1 MTELAGRENELR
13 TLGALLDPGRR
24 DSAAIAVTASRGRG
38 TTSLLAEAAGR
49 AARRGFRVLRATGHR
64 DEQDLD
70 GLGLHQLMQPLRTL
84 VTTLSDQEQAAARAA
99 VTLRST
105 AAAVLG
111 AGARALLTAAAQQQP
126 VLVVVDDLHLL
137 DRLSAGVLRD
147 LIAAVSRHPVVFL
160 LGVRARHAAGIRSAG
175 VAVLPLEPLSPVAA
189 AELLNRQPDVPRG
202 RGRLEILR
210 WARGNPRAILD
221 LAAAFA
227 GATSDEVLHPQ
238 LGRVLPIRERYA
250 ADLTQ
255 LSPGALRLVRQV
267 SARVADESLTQVLAA
282 AQVSDA
288 DVRLA
293 LDLGLLE
300 RYGATLRLADPL
312 AGIAAY
318 CACPA
323 AERAEL
329 HRRFT
334 AVLPPGSL
342 AHALH
347 RAAEA
352 TGPDEAIAA
361 ALEKAALEKAATGEA
376 ATGKAAARESDAGEG
391 GAREGG
397 AGEDGAGESGEG
409 GVTRNPAAWQ
419 RAAELSPEPADACRR
434 YAAAIEAAS
443 AIGQTTWVLD
453 LHAAMAAVDDG
464 AALAAGTARSVALAL
479 SRRGRQRPAM
489 DLLADSCRRH
499 PPRTRRDA
507 MLMAVSAAHISRLS
521 GLPEHRA
528 VVTSLAGLAD
538 ALPSDDG
545 DERLLRLA
553 VDAAAD
559 PYMSIGSEDLTAPED
574 PTEATLLAYLADAA
588 GDLATATS
596 LRAGAL
602 RTVLGHGDP
611 AGVVEARQPYATNLG
626 DQGRWREVSEVLAE
640 GRRLCATA
648 DLPLLEWEISLQES
662 VMAALFGDATRSR
675 ELAESAWNGIDLQ
688 QNRRLRYFLEVAA
701 GNAAM
706 AEGDFALAYRHFQ
719 VLFDAGRF
727 HPDGGAYALLGL
739 SVMAPHAGRQE
750 EALALLA
757 GHPLPGRARM
767 RLLADHARAALTDD
781 ERTEEH
787 FRRAV
792 DDPAGEIWAFE
803 RALARLHFGAWLRRK
818 RRPLEARV
826 QLTAAL
832 GVLEAMGSGPHA
844 EIVRT
849 ELAAAG
855 EGADSEPAAGD
866 PLSRLSPQQRQIV
879 QLAARGLRNRE
890 IAAQLRVSPRT
901 VGTHLYNAYPKLGVS
916 GRREL
921 GTLLAG

>member
-1 MTELAGRENELR
+1 MTELAGRDKELQA
-13 TLGALLDPGRR
+13 LEALLDPERR
-24 DSAAIAVTASRGRG
+24 DGAAIAVTASRGRG
-38 TTSLLAEAAGR
+38 TTSLLAEVALR

-105 AAAVLG
+105 GAAVLR
-111 AGARALLTAAAQQQP
+111 AGAHALLTTAARQQP

-137 DRLSAGVLRD
+137 DQVSAGVLRD
-147 LIAAVSRHPVVFL
+147 LVDSVARRPVVFV

-175 VAVLPLEPLSPVAA
+175 VSVLPLEPLPPAAA
-189 AELLNRQPDVPRG
+189 AELLGSRPDVPRG

-227 GATSDEVLHPQ
+227 GASSAEVLRPP
-238 LGRVLPIRERYA
+238 LERVLPIRERYA
-250 ADLTQ
+250 ADLAQ
-255 LSPGALRLVRQV
+255 LSAGALRLVRQV
-267 SARVADESLTQVLAA
+267 SARVADESLPQVLAA

-288 DVRLA
+288 DVRQA
-293 LDLGLLE
+293 LDVGLLE
-300 RYGATLRLADPL
+300 RYGSTLRLADPL

-318 CACPA
+318 CSCPA
-323 AERAEL
+323 AERTEL

-334 AVLPPGSL
+334 SVLPPGSL
-342 AHALH
+342 TYALH

-352 TGPDEAIAA
+352 TGPDEEIAA
-361 ALEKAALEKAATGEA
+361 ALEKS
-376 ATGKAAARESDAGEG
+376 AAAVEADAPG
-391 GAREGG
+391 
-397 AGEDGAGESGEG
+397 
-409 GVTRNPAAWQ
+409 AWQ
-419 RAAELSPEPADACRR
+419 RAAELSPAPADAVRR
-434 YAAAIEAAS
+434 YAGAIAAAS
-443 AIGQTTWVLD
+443 AMGQTSWVLD
-453 LHAAMAAVDDG
+453 LHAAKAAIDED
-464 AALAAGTARSVALAL
+464 AALAPETARAVALAL
-479 SRRGRQRPAM
+479 SRRGRQRAAM
-489 DLLADSCRRH
+489 DVIADSCRRH
-499 PPRTRRDA
+499 PPRTSAAA
-507 MLMAVSAAHISRLS
+507 MRMAVSAAHISRLS

-528 VVTSLAGLAD
+528 VVKSLAGLA
-538 ALPSDDG
+538 G
-545 DERLLRLA
+545 GHDEPAPVLLRLA
-553 VDAAAD
+553 VEAAAD
-559 PYMSIGSEDLTAPED
+559 PYICGKPFAVSAPED

-588 GDLATATS
+588 GDLATAAR

-602 RTVLGHGDP
+602 D
-611 AGVVEARQPYATNLG
+611 VEARLPYATNLG

-640 GRRLCATA
+640 GRLLCATA

-662 VMAALFGDATRSR
+662 VMAALRGDAVKSR
-675 ELAESAWNGIDLQ
+675 ELAESAWNGIDLH
-688 QNRRLRYFLEVAA
+688 QNRRLRYYLEVAA

-706 AEGDFALAYRHFQ
+706 AEGDFALAHRHFQ

-739 SVMAPHAGRQE
+739 AVMAPHAGRQE
-750 EALALLA
+750 EGLALLA
-757 GHPLPGRARM
+757 GYPLPGRARM
-767 RLLADHARAALTDD
+767 RLLAEHTRAALTDD
-781 ERTEEH
+781 ARTEEH

-792 DDPAGEIWAFE
+792 DDPEGEAWVFE

-818 RRPLEARV
+818 RRPSEARA
-826 QLTAAL
+826 QLTVAL
-832 GVLEAMGSGPHA
+832 RALEAMGSGPHA
-844 EIVRT
+844 AMART

-855 EGADSEPAAGD
+855 EGADAEPAAGD
-866 PLSRLSPQQRQIV
+866 PLGRLSPQQRQIV
-879 QLAARGLRNRE
+879 QLAARGLRNSE